1 MSTHPHT
8 PTAHRFFENTGVK
21 HLPMQ
26 RSARRQALGA
36 LLGGL
41 FLLSLGA
48 PQSAQAQGEV
58 TFTTASL
65 QGTYAYVNNVG
76 DVGSLGLIIF
86 DGNGGTTAQLKVN
99 QPGTATGGRTI
110 TPLSGSGTYTVD
122 PTGIGVVTIQFDG
135 VTGPSVY
142 DFVIT
147 KVAKQSR
154 NTQALAEDVFAV
166 SREGG
171 LSGQLVAPMWKRISD

>member
-1 MSTHPHT
+1 MSTYPHT
-8 PTAHRFFENTGVK
+8 PMAYQFVEDTGVK

-26 RSARRQALGA
+26 RSERRQALGA

-41 FLLSLGA
+41 FLFSLGV
-48 PQSAQAQGEV
+48 PHPAQAQGEV

-86 DGNGGTTAQLKVN
+86 DGNGGTTAQIKVN
-99 QPGTATGGRTI
+99 QSGTATGSRTI
-110 TPLSGSGTYTVD
+110 AALSGPGTYTVD
-122 PTGIGVVTIQFDG
+122 PTGTGVVTIQFEG

-166 SREGG
+166 SRAGG